1 MRIFIMLALL
11 LTFSCSYG
19 EPPAMTET
27 IQNVKAKHQER
38 LMALP
43 GVVSVGI
50 GLDADGKPAIV
61 VGLVDPQAQ
70 ASLELPQTL
79 DGSPVISQV
88 IGPVRAQ

>member
-1 MRIFIMLALL
+1 MRIFITIALL
-11 LTFSCSYG
+11 LAFSCSYG
-19 EPPAMTET
+19 EPPVMTET

-61 VGLVDPQAQ
+61 VGLASPQAE
-70 ASLELPQTL
+70 ASLELPQAL
-79 DGSPVISQV
+79 DGYAVISHV
-88 IGPVRAQ
+88 VGPVRAQ